1 MNMKLIA
8 TLIVPLLIGS
18 ECNAFSIN
26 PTESTSSSLTTS
38 SSTTSSNSSRRTFFE
53 QLSKSSFIAFG
64 GNLLLMND
72 NAIAASTTSTSTSTA
87 DATIW
92 KSGKQPIVPGKKQ
105 KDKNDVNGTR
115 KDPDFLRSIATCK
128 VCTYILI

>member
-8 TLIVPLLIGS
+8 TLILPLLIGS

-26 PTESTSSSLTTS
+26 PTESTSSSL
-38 SSTTSSNSSRRTFFE
+38 TTSSNSSRRTFFE

-72 NAIAASTTSTSTSTA
+72 NAIAASTSTTSTA

>member
-1 MNMKLIA
+1 MNMTLIA

-18 ECNAFSIN
+18 ECNALSIN

-72 NAIAASTTSTSTSTA
+72 NAIAASTSTSTTSTA
-87 DATIW
+87 DETIW

-128 VCTYILI
+128 VCKYI